1 MNRDIEKLRAD
12 LIAEIDGLEHSVAED
27 RHRLDCLRARLE
39 GIDAAVAAMRA
50 EKPPVERRR
59 SIRAEVYA
67 QLDRPRSVDA
77 LVAAIGRVKRKAV
90 EEALRW
96 HELKGMAEKLPDG
109 RWRLR
114 ERPDYSLPWPSIEDG
129 QQDCPA
135 AAAE

>member
-1 MNRDIEKLRAD
+1 VNRDIEKLRAD

-39 GIDAAVAAMRA
+39 GIDAAVAA
-50 EKPPVERRR
+50 VERRR

-90 EEALRW
+90 EDALRW

-114 ERPDYSLPWPSIEDG
+114 ERPDYSLPWPPEEDG